1 MYMEHQPKWLIRVYS
16 LCLLHVNLLQTTMH
30 PNNSASVQAIQFK
43 VSHQSFD
50 IYLIIWL
57 CACNGIY
64 LFTFADKVLKL
75 KAIEGSYLKHR

>member
-1 MYMEHQPKWLIRVYS
+1 MIVL
-16 LCLLHVNLLQTTMH
+16 T
-30 PNNSASVQAIQFK
+30 VQAIQFK

-75 KAIEGSYLKHR
+75 KAIEGSYLKHRWPVGIHLREEELNKRFYMIPDWNEINITI